1 MSSIT
6 TASAREHFAEIINRS
21 SYGKERIVL
30 SRRGKDLAAIIPMED
45 LKLIEMI
52 ENKLDLQEAK
62 EAKLKGTISL
72 EGTVKLSKLVSKS
85 TMFLYFRQQEVF
97 E

>member
-6 TASAREHFAEIINRS
+6 TASAREHFSEIVNRS

-62 EAKLKGTISL
+62 EAIKEAKLKGTISL
-72 EGTVKLSKLVSKS
+72 EEFKKEIL
-85 TMFLYFRQQEVF
+85 
-97 E
+97 

>member
-6 TASAREHFAEIINRS
+6 TASAREHFSEIINRS

-45 LKLIEMI
+45 LKLIEII
-52 ENKLDLQEAK
+52 EDKLDLQDAEKAIK

-72 EGTVKLSKLVSKS
+72 DEFKKEIL
-85 TMFLYFRQQEVF
+85 
-97 E
+97 

>member
-1 MSSIT
+1 MSNIT
-6 TASAREHFAEIINRS
+6 TSIAREHFSEIINRS

-30 SRRGKDLAAIIPMED
+30 SRRGKDLAAVVPIED

-52 ENKLDLQEAK
+52 ENKLDLREAKEAIK

-72 EGTVKLSKLVSKS
+72 EEFKKEIL
-85 TMFLYFRQQEVF
+85 
-97 E
+97 

>member
-6 TASAREHFAEIINRS
+6 TASAREHFSEIVNRS

-52 ENKLDLQEAK
+52 ENKLDIEEAK
-62 EAKLKGTISL
+62 EAIKEAKQKGTISL
-72 EGTVKLSKLVSKS
+72 EEFKKEIL
-85 TMFLYFRQQEVF
+85 
-97 E
+97 

>member
-62 EAKLKGTISL
+62 EAIKEAKLKGTISL
-72 EGTVKLSKLVSKS
+72 EEFKKEIL
-85 TMFLYFRQQEVF
+85 
-97 E
+97 

>member
-6 TASAREHFAEIINRS
+6 TASAREHFSEIVNRS

-30 SRRGKDLAAIIPMED
+30 SRRGKDLAEIIPMED

-52 ENKLDLQEAK
+52 ENKLDIEEAK
-62 EAKLKGTISL
+62 EAIKEAKQKGTISL
-72 EGTVKLSKLVSKS
+72 EEFKKEIL
-85 TMFLYFRQQEVF
+85 
-97 E
+97 

>member
-6 TASAREHFAEIINRS
+6 TANAREHFSEIVNRS

-52 ENKLDLQEAK
+52 ENKLDVEEAKEDIK
-62 EAKLKGTISL
+62 EAKLKGAISL
-72 EGTVKLSKLVSKS
+72 EEFKKEIL
-85 TMFLYFRQQEVF
+85 
-97 E
+97 

>member
-6 TASAREHFAEIINRS
+6 TASAREHFSEIVNRS

-45 LKLIEMI
+45 LKLIE
-52 ENKLDLQEAK
+52 
-62 EAKLKGTISL
+62 
-72 EGTVKLSKLVSKS
+72 
-85 TMFLYFRQQEVF
+85 
-97 E
+97 

>member
-6 TASAREHFAEIINRS
+6 TASAREHFSEIVNRS

-52 ENKLDLQEAK
+52 ENKLDVEEAK
-62 EAKLKGTISL
+62 EAIKEAKQKGTISL
-72 EGTVKLSKLVSKS
+72 EEFKKEIL
-85 TMFLYFRQQEVF
+85 
-97 E
+97 

>member
-62 EAKLKGTISL
+62 EAIKESKLKGTISL
-72 EGTVKLSKLVSKS
+72 EEFKKEIL
-85 TMFLYFRQQEVF
+85 
-97 E
+97 

>member
-6 TASAREHFAEIINRS
+6 TASAREHFSEIVNRS

-52 ENKLDLQEAK
+52 ENKLDIEEAK
-62 EAKLKGTISL
+62 ESN
-72 EGTVKLSKLVSKS
+72 
-85 TMFLYFRQQEVF
+85 
-97 E
+97 